1 MKPYEYK
8 MSIHICIIVLSME
21 QKLKIS
27 SKTDSLHLVE
37 KFVDDLSSDY
47 NIEHDVYGNLLIAA
61 LEAANNAI
69 THGNKL
75 NEDKQVEIVFAKGS
89 NEIVLT
95 VKDEGFGFDYQHIPD
110 PTSPENLENMSGRG
124 VFLMSKLS
132 DKIEFENNGSF
143 VKMTFFLLKK

>member
-1 MKPYEYK
+1 
-8 MSIHICIIVLSME
+8 ME

-37 KFVDDLSSDY
+37 KFVDNFSANC
-47 NIEHDVYGNLLIAA
+47 NIEHDVYGNLLIAT

-75 NEDKQVEIVFAKGS
+75 NEDKQVEITFEMDEDK
-89 NEIVLT
+89 ILLT
-95 VKDEGFGFDYQHIPD
+95 VEDEGSGFDYNNIPD

-124 VFLMSKLS
+124 VFLMTKLS
-132 DKIEFENNGSF
+132 DSIEFENNGSF
-143 VKMTFFLLKK
+143 VRMTFFLLKQ

>member
-1 MKPYEYK
+1 
-8 MSIHICIIVLSME
+8 ME
-21 QKLKIS
+21 QILKFA

-37 KFVDDLSSDY
+37 KFVDEFSVSC
-47 NIEHDVYGNLLIAA
+47 NIDHDVYGNILIAT

-75 NEDKQVEIVFAKGS
+75 NEKKQVEIIFSKDD
-89 NEIVLT
+89 EKILLT
-95 VKDEGFGFDYQHIPD
+95 VKDEGCGFDYQAIPD

-132 DKIEFENNGSF
+132 DEIEFENNGSL
-143 VKMTFFLLKK
+143 VRMTFFLLKK

>member
-1 MKPYEYK
+1 
-8 MSIHICIIVLSME
+8 ME
-21 QKLKIS
+21 QRMKIA

-37 KFVDDLSSDY
+37 KFVDDFSASC
-47 NIEHDVYGNLLIAA
+47 NIEHDVYGNLLIAT

-75 NEDKQVEIVFAKGS
+75 DENKQVEIAFSMDKDDQK
-89 NEIVLT
+89 ILLT
-95 VKDEGFGFDYQHIPD
+95 VKDEGPGFNYQNIPD

-132 DKIEFENNGSF
+132 DQIEFEDNGSF